1 MKENIKVIVLKGLY
15 QDNLT
20 KLIDLCKQNLQ
31 EDPSLFFIL
40 ESIFKS
46 LEAEYDNQAI
56 TLERYNKVMTLL
68 PIIISALEDPSKSN
82 LDRLILAYN
91 RL

>member
-1 MKENIKVIVLKGLY
+1 MKENIKAIVLKGLY

-20 KLIDLCKQNLQ
+20 KLTDLCKQNLQ

-68 PIIISALEDPSKSN
+68 PNYHICFRRPFKKQSRP
-82 LDRLILAYN
+82 AY
-91 RL
+91 LSL